1 MEDRRSDDNVETIR
15 YRIEVYRERTLPLV
29 DYYQGRDI
37 LLRVDASGT
46 INEVTTAINAALDD
60 SLGDGP

>member
-1 MEDRRSDDNVETIR
+1 MEEGRSDDNVETIR
-15 YRIEVYRERTLPLV
+15 HRIEVYRERTLPLV

-46 INEVTTAINAALDD
+46 INEVTI
-60 SLGDGP
+60 GDQRGARWLPRRRP